1 MRTSP
6 YLIPRL
12 ALFASTG
19 TMAMGV
25 GVIISLLADIQE
37 RFGFPTW
44 SLGLLAGISFT
55 FTLIANVWLAPLADR
70 GWERTLIVFG
80 AVIAVLSM
88 FWMTAAGALW
98 QWVAARAL
106 LGLGEGAL
114 VGSARRVMLSW
125 NPGRQGK
132 ALSSLMVALMGGFLL
147 GPPVGGVL
155 NGIDP
160 RLPFLVPAL
169 AGTVLLPF
177 LLFVRPGEYQR
188 TSVRLNRRSL
198 ISRPGFLAGLLL
210 AAAPWLMIGVL
221 DAVWAR
227 FMTDLGAGP
236 LMIGVGFLSLAL
248 PSIFVTPISGRI
260 ADRMNPVKLA
270 FIAAVVEL
278 PLVMFF
284 GWAASIATLLTAGA
298 LHSTCWSFVTPPGQ
312 AAVAKAAPPGQA
324 AEAQG
329 LVEAYGLVLASVGAF
344 AASPIYGAAGPSVL
358 FSVTAAAMAVTPLA
372 VLGLRSRRRGLF

>member
-1 MRTSP
+1 MS
-6 YLIPRL
+6 
-12 ALFASTG
+12 G
-19 TMAMGV
+19 
-25 GVIISLLADIQE
+25 
-37 RFGFPTW
+37 
-44 SLGLLAGISFT
+44 
-55 FTLIANVWLAPLADR
+55 
-70 GWERTLIVFG
+70 
-80 AVIAVLSM
+80 
-88 FWMTAAGALW
+88 
-98 QWVAARAL
+98 
-106 LGLGEGAL
+106 
-114 VGSARRVMLSW
+114 
-125 NPGRQGK
+125 
-132 ALSSLMVALMGGFLL
+132 
-147 GPPVGGVL
+147 
-155 NGIDP
+155 
-160 RLPFLVPAL
+160 
-169 AGTVLLPF
+169 
-177 LLFVRPGEYQR
+177 PGEYQR

-344 AASPIYGAAGPSVL
+344 AASPIYGAAGPSVPV
-358 FSVTAAAMAVTPLA
+358 FGHRGGHGGYAAGGARAAEQAAGIVLRIAVQGQRGKKT
-372 VLGLRSRRRGLF
+372 GTSTTRSAKTTTVRGVPTRT